1 MFSFFVFIYSFY
13 FLESRSIFRWTR
25 ERLAEYQ
32 TFNPDNP
39 NQSSCTTSQPKSSYN
54 PQGGLVMRALH
65 FLETQVLTNTPPP
78 KTSNVSQSHYD
89 DLAIIDSSTIQSNL
103 KENEDDIG
111 YIATTSTSSKQSL
124 RSRQWLSENVK
135 LENTM
140 AKLKYDLYLA
150 RESLKSDK

>member
-1 MFSFFVFIYSFY
+1 M
-13 FLESRSIFRWTR
+13 
-25 ERLAEYQ
+25 
-32 TFNPDNP
+32 
-39 NQSSCTTSQPKSSYN
+39 
-54 PQGGLVMRALH
+54 
-65 FLETQVLTNTPPP
+65 LTNTPPS
-78 KTSNVSQSHYD
+78 KTSNISQTHYD
-89 DLAIIDSSTIQSNL
+89 DPAIIASSTIQSSNL

-111 YIATTSTSSKQSL
+111 YIATTSTSSKQSQ